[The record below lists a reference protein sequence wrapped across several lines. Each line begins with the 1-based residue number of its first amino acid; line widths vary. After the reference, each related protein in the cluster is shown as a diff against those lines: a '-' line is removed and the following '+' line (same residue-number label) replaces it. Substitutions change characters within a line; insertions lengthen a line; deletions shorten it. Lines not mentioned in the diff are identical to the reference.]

1 MVVSFFCRT
10 FVADKEN
17 NTKTTNTMKLF
28 RTKKS
33 LICETA
39 SRYYRNL
46 WENATKVEFE
56 RMNAYD
62 YIRMAGYI
70 NGIHYQVHV
79 NNKEIAGRLYGEI
92 GRTKTDND
100 IKIIKVFAVACACA
114 DFGEFYAKFATLEN
128 EIILNA

>member
-1 MVVSFFCRT
+1 
-10 FVADKEN
+10 
-17 NTKTTNTMKLF
+17 MKLF

-33 LICETA
+33 IICETA

-56 RMNAYD
+56 RMNGGD
-62 YIRMAGYI
+62 YIRMSGKI
-70 NGIHYQVHV
+70 NGINYQIHI
-79 NNKEIAGRLYGEI
+79 NNKEIASRLNCKY
-92 GRTKTDND
+92 GRTETAND
-100 IKIIKVFAVACACA
+100 LKVIKVFAVACACA